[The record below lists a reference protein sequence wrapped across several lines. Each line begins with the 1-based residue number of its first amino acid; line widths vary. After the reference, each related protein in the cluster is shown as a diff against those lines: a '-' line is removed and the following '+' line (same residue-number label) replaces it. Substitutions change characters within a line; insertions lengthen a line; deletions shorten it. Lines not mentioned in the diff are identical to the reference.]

1 MVHTNTKILQGPSC
15 QAIVSGASLTGPL
28 AAKAKKPLVLQRMM
42 QLSSTQET
50 LQPLCSQSERSPVIT
65 GPYFRQVVLVKTADS
80 GIKQYTRMLHV
91 QNRSPNRPDPNIDP
105 RVALIMRCI
114 GILFQAARKVSRW
127 HSSSSQR
134 IAAHR
139 SSVAEKC
146 QVPGVSTKPIS
157 WAKVT

>member
-1 MVHTNTKILQGPSC
+1 
-15 QAIVSGASLTGPL
+15 
-28 AAKAKKPLVLQRMM
+28 M

-50 LQPLCSQSERSPVIT
+50 LQPWCSQSERSPVIT
-65 GPYFRQVVLVKTADS
+65 GPCFRQVVLVKTADS

-139 SSVAEKC
+139 SSSQLSGWE
-146 QVPGVSTKPIS
+146 VPSARRVHQTNLLGQSYVRETITAPGILQHKLLYPSRRPQSVGGNTCWKNL
-157 WAKVT
+157 